1 LRRDT
6 EKGVSVGLV
15 VSTVISVSLLVMLCI
30 GFTFNYMME
39 KFPNFAH
46 TSYASLGTM
55 ITYYLVRFY
64 GFNPYFTWP
73 ISALIGG
80 LLGVSLYIT
89 LVRPIKKRAFS
100 EITLTFTFYIISQII
115 SQGLAMFSYW
125 LIVGNGIQSQSFNLY
140 RYDYRING
148 IHAIG
153 IIAPITVFTVVV
165 VLQVFL
171 KWSKYGIAMRA
182 TAEDEDLAQGLGV
195 NIRFVHL
202 FSWFI
207 SGSLAALAG
216 SIISMWLSTSINF
229 SDTLLIN
236 VMAGSVLGGLGSIT
250 GAIIGGLLIAVG
262 AKAITW
268 FLITNVGVN
277 MGVYEG
283 LIPILFLFLV
293 LTIEPNGLT
302 AFNYRNI
309 SISGLNDAW
318 IRFKR
323 TMRNVMTS
331 E

>member
-1 LRRDT
+1 
-6 EKGVSVGLV
+6 
-15 VSTVISVSLLVMLCI
+15 
-30 GFTFNYMME
+30 
-39 KFPNFAH
+39 
-46 TSYASLGTM
+46 
-55 ITYYLVRFY
+55 
-64 GFNPYFTWP
+64 
-73 ISALIGG
+73 
-80 LLGVSLYIT
+80 
-89 LVRPIKKRAFS
+89 
-100 EITLTFTFYIISQII
+100 
-115 SQGLAMFSYW
+115 
-125 LIVGNGIQSQSFNLY
+125 
-140 RYDYRING
+140 
-148 IHAIG
+148 
-153 IIAPITVFTVVV
+153 
-165 VLQVFL
+165 
-171 KWSKYGIAMRA
+171 
-182 TAEDEDLAQGLGV
+182 
-195 NIRFVHL
+195 
-202 FSWFI
+202 
-207 SGSLAALAG
+207 
-216 SIISMWLSTSINF
+216 MWLSTNINF